1 MAETTAAAPK
11 KMTQYIIPT
20 TSSYLLLGDEICA
33 IMTKLDNPSIQNI
46 VNLLTQMESKLSDS
60 HSSQMIA
67 TLFIECRDKL
77 ASNMVISKDCSE
89 IMFATGWNGIRNLI
103 SSGIKIDWNADV
115 VAETTSAVSELVI
128 NKLINSGFLKKT
140 KATDRAYN
148 RLAELRVA
156 QISSLLEAD
165 MSECGRD
172 KLKYVSRVVALIGAL
187 GGNKRRHVKK
197 AKKDPESAD
206 KDDDKKEDD
215 KKDADEADDS

>member
-1 MAETTAAAPK
+1 MAETTTAPAK

-20 TSSYLLLGDEICA
+20 TSSYLLLGDDICA

-89 IMFATGWNGIRNLI
+89 IMFATSWDSIRSII
-103 SSGIKIDWNADV
+103 SSGVKIDWTADV
-115 VAETTSAVSELVI
+115 VAETTNAVSELVV
-128 NKLINSGFLKKT
+128 NKLINSGFLKRT
-140 KATDRAYN
+140 KPTDRAYN

-172 KLKYVSRVVALIGAL
+172 KLKYVSRVIALIGAL

-197 AKKDPESAD
+197 TKKDPESAD
-206 KDDDKKEDD
+206 KDDEKKDDDKKEG
-215 KKDADEADDS
+215 DEAEEA